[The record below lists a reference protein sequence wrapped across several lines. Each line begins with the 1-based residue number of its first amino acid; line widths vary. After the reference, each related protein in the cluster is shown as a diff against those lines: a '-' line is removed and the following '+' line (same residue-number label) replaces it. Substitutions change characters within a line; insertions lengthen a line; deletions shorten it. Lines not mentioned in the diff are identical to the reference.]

1 MSQSARPVRP
11 SSSTANHSLIL
22 FSTSGCRR
30 PGVLVH
36 CCRNS
41 TQRGELSWK
50 KWCSL
55 VLSTGV
61 APDSAEY
68 GFFSSVGEYTA
79 PQTSQE
85 SPYWSFAPHFGHSP
99 LM

>member
-1 MSQSARPVRP
+1 MSQSAMPP
-11 SSSTANHSLIL
+11 EPCSSTVNHSLIL

-30 PGVLVH
+30 PGAAVQA
-36 CCRNS
+36 CRNS
-41 TQRGELSWK
+41 TQRGDESWK

-55 VLSTGV
+55 FLSTGV

-85 SPYWSFAPHFGHSP
+85 SPYWSFAPHLGHSP